1 MKNQE
6 KPKEIL
12 QNEVNKIEP
21 KNQTSQENIIQTIDD
36 NITKP
41 SIVQKT
47 SQTVAQTSL
56 FQKLPFQFIKFDVK
70 FIEALN

>member
-6 KPKEIL
+6 KLKEIP
-12 QNEVNKIEP
+12 QNEVIKIEP
-21 KNQTSQENIIQTIDD
+21 ENQTSQENIKQTIDD

-41 SIVQKT
+41 SIVQK
-47 SQTVAQTSL
+47 SQPVAQTTL